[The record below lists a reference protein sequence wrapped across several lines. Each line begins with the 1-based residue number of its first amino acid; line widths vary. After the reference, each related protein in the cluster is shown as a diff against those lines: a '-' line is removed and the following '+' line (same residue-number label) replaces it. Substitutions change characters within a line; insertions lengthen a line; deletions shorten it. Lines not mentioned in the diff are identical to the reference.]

1 MKFIFGIL
9 SLLFLTISVLSFG
22 AVWCSDIRHGFDYDL
37 DHQRLGSLPF
47 IFIGISFIT
56 FQLSLPGPWK
66 ERIKGLLLGLA
77 FALWGSEIFLPKGN
91 WLTVLDN
98 LVIAIFIVDLG
109 LIVVGHF
116 RASKK

>member
-1 MKFIFGIL
+1 MKFICGIL
-9 SLLFLTISVLSFG
+9 SLLFLTLSVVSF
-22 AVWCSDIRHGFDYDL
+22 AVLWWSDLGHGFQYDS

-47 IFIGISFIT
+47 IFIGISFIA

-116 RASKK
+116 RANKK

>member
-56 FQLSLPGPWK
+56 FQLCLPGPLK
-66 ERIKGLLLGLA
+66 ERIKGLLLGVA

-116 RASKK
+116 RSNKK